1 MQIPQC
7 MGSCFSFGHF
17 KNLFVLVQTAIFS
30 QWPPGIQSMLSPIS
44 ALRQV
49 ILRKLGMLVRYNSFL
64 SNGEAGS
71 SFSFLLP
78 TCAALS
84 WRVGTMVS
92 AYMLVQT
99 GAFVCA
105 VTWVQH
111 MLGPISALRQAKQKP
126 VPWAVP
132 RKVGMLAVWSNLFP
146 PQGET
151 GSWTSDHVL
160 CWEWLLWQE
169 DISSFSTN
177 FIVAGFI
184 LVQDVV
190 THNQF
195 LAFSQKKFIHILL
208 NWCVQSDKEESRAS
222 YSPILLMSLCLMFY
236 FLGGL

>member
-1 MQIPQC
+1 
-7 MGSCFSFGHF
+7 
-17 KNLFVLVQTAIFS
+17 
-30 QWPPGIQSMLSPIS
+30 
-44 ALRQV
+44 
-49 ILRKLGMLVRYNSFL
+49 
-64 SNGEAGS
+64 
-71 SFSFLLP
+71 
-78 TCAALS
+78 
-84 WRVGTMVS
+84 
-92 AYMLVQT
+92 
-99 GAFVCA
+99 
-105 VTWVQH
+105 
-111 MLGPISALRQAKQKP
+111 
-126 VPWAVP
+126 
-132 RKVGMLAVWSNLFP
+132 MLAVWSNLFP

-236 FLGGL
+236 FLGGLWSFIWLYWWFSPRYSSIYVTVLQFLYLFFVFFFGTPSSISLPSLLLADDFIWFFFLPF